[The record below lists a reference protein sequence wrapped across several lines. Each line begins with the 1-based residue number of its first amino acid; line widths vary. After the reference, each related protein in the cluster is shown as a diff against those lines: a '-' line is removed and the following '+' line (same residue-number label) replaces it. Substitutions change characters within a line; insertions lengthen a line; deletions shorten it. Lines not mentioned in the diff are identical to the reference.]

1 MSQMKTITSVLN
13 ILTYIII
20 SITAIGWTTILAIM
34 SVLICNSC
42 GTIALMVLG
51 QFSDICDGPQNI
63 RKLAKGHK
71 GYGSARSAKYQKLG
85 QGP

>member
-1 MSQMKTITSVLN
+1 MKTITSVLN

-20 SITAIGWTTILAIM
+20 SITAIGWTAILAIM

-42 GTIALMVLG
+42 GTIALMVLC
-51 QFSDICDGPQNI
+51 QFSDICDGPQDI
-63 RKLAKGHK
+63 RKLAKDHK
-71 GYGSARSAKYQKLG
+71 GYGYARSANYQKLV